1 MRKKMD
7 EQYQH
12 YDNKKG
18 GGQKYLRKG
27 GIDAVMGNK
36 EEKGKKEGRGRGGE
50 GGGGSG
56 GQDRE
61 ARWVLQD
68 PEVENFILLFVWSS
82 WMLHN

>member
-1 MRKKMD
+1 MD

-27 GIDAVMGNK
+27 GMDAVMGNK
-36 EEKGKKEGRGRGGE
+36 EEKGKKEGRGRGRGGE
-50 GGGGSG
+50 GGGG

-82 WMLHN
+82 WMLRN